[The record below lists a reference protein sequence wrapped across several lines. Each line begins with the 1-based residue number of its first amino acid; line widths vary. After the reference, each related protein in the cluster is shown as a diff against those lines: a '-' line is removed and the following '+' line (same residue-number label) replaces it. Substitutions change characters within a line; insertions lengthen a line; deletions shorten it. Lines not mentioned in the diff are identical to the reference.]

1 MITKRTLENWRK
13 DALTKN
19 YDGVVKSNPESIN
32 IVVLYLQEL
41 NQRIL
46 RLTQELIDLQLMKKG

>member
-13 DALTKN
+13 DALRTDYSGIVRN
-19 YDGVVKSNPESIN
+19 DPESIN
-32 IVVLYLQEL
+32 IVVLKMNDL

-46 RLTQELIDLQLMKKG
+46 RLTQELIDLQLVKKG